1 MWASG
6 IITAD
11 AVYWVQ
17 AESVWKPVQEL
28 VIEPP
33 SSLKI
38 SPSPLPIEVAA
49 DEHNAGIAD
58 ADRMGTGDPREP
70 KEEVHSPSPA
80 GVGARWGAWAA
91 LVSTAILLPRGLFDR
106 SGVSFAKWILC
117 TIAYGCLAFFV
128 GWLYG
133 LFRRPKQRVA
143 ARAAATTAE
152 TPRTADASGSNV
164 TNKTPTASTDT
175 REPKGVG
182 GWLAFFC
189 VTLVLLIPLNFIVS
203 TVASFRLIGVIRPL
217 DRAAANWMDS
227 QMAIDTP
234 VLFTLTIFS
243 VVCGILLIRR
253 VRNAVLVMK
262 IFTLTIPLFTLLQV
276 LLGALSGGD
285 PADLQSEMA
294 AARGTALIQAVGF
307 SAIWF
312 TYLCRSRR
320 VRNTYGGEA
329 DVPSSE
335 DESESVSKVPGEPS
349 APSVRSPLF
358 RRVAAIVA
366 YVVAAVCLIFILAEV
381 FGTGTNSLRNL
392 FGLVASDDT
401 VAAHPDYKAA
411 KAAEKAGDNATML
424 KHAKALVER
433 HPKSGLALRCLGDA
447 LDYTGA
453 YEEAVATLRK
463 AIALD
468 ANDVV
473 AWNDLAVVQE
483 HMKRPS
489 DADAAFQKALK
500 LAEKE
505 PKPWADFGDFCITQR
520 RWQEAIYATE
530 HAARLLEQP
539 LFDTHHGELDE
550 AGVWLTV
557 GENYRRL
564 CKPALATPALKRGT
578 ELDPNSVGAW
588 FSLGEAFLSQEN
600 NAAALQAFLKVTKL
614 EPRNQSAWVMVG
626 ICYVNLD
633 DKERELDAKNRA
645 LAIENDKLDGYRK
658 AVAAN
663 PKDANALIR
672 IASIQKK
679 RRMFPG
685 AGAGDAKEEIACL
698 EKALAIEPDDDFTLQ
713 LLGEAYEDAGRL
725 TDAIAAYEKSVQLDP
740 SGDQSWRLA
749 GAYYRSGR
757 LDDAIA
763 AYQKSLQSN
772 PAGGGWKRLA
782 SCYAQKGQLQD
793 SIDAYRQAI
802 AMKPPDDESNHFE
815 WFDLGWAYESA
826 GRTVEAA
833 AAYKDADRFSPG
845 FSAAMKVSMA
855 ETQTETRQRAVQLYP
870 QLGVAGSPLNR
881 EFVARHNR
889 YKAER
894 PAFFI
899 NPEWPMQLAK
909 ECVNALGGAVR

>member
-1 MWASG
+1 MYFLYYQAKNHGPYALDQIRSMWASG

-17 AESVWKPVQEL
+17 AESVWKPIAEL
-28 VIEPP
+28 LATERSERTNAPAPDSVKHQPSAGPQPRPHITNTEP
-33 SSLKI
+33 LRY
-38 SPSPLPIEVAA
+38 
-49 DEHNAGIAD
+49 AGFWV
-58 ADRMGTGDPREP
+58 R
-70 KEEVHSPSPA
+70 A
-80 GVGARWGAWAA
+80 G
-91 LVSTAILLPRGLFDR
+91 AILLDGIICLPLGLLAFWGYSNFRLFSLYYLIPGILFGLFYQVYLVRRFGGTPGKLKMGLRVRRTD
-106 SGVSFAKWILC
+106 GEPVSYSDAFLRHLPALIIGQLGSLAMIAAVSQITDAKYDSLSFMEQATMKAKLVPSWYSPLSI
-117 TIAYGCLAFFV
+117 IANIWLVGSVICL
-128 GWLYG
+128 LTN
-133 LFRRPKQRVA
+133 RRKQTLHDFLADTVVVRVS
-143 ARAAATTAE
+143 
-152 TPRTADASGSNV
+152 PRTGSEEQSERTSSQQSATISPPPSVSAEQSVSSQEDDAQ
-164 TNKTPTASTDT
+164 TPEAPPTA
-175 REPKGVG
+175 PPWK
-182 GWLAFFC
+182 
-189 VTLVLLIPLNFIVS
+189 P
-203 TVASFRLIGVIRPL
+203 SF
-217 DRAAANWMDS
+217 S
-227 QMAIDTP
+227 
-234 VLFTLTIFS
+234 
-243 VVCGILLIRR
+243 
-253 VRNAVLVMK
+253 
-262 IFTLTIPLFTLLQV
+262 
-276 LLGALSGGD
+276 
-285 PADLQSEMA
+285 
-294 AARGTALIQAVGF
+294 
-307 SAIWF
+307 
-312 TYLCRSRR
+312 
-320 VRNTYGGEA
+320 
-329 DVPSSE
+329 
-335 DESESVSKVPGEPS
+335 
-349 APSVRSPLF
+349 

-392 FGLVASDDT
+392 FGLVASEEA
-401 VAAHPDYKAA
+401 VATHPDYKAA
-411 KAAEKAGDNATML
+411 KTAEKAGDNATML

-578 ELDPNSVGAW
+578 ELYPYDVGAW
-588 FSLGEAFLSQEN
+588 FSLGEVLSSQEN
-600 NAAALQAFLKVTKL
+600 HAAALQAFLKVTALDPKS
-614 EPRNQSAWVMVG
+614 QSAWSNVEM
-626 ICYVNLD
+626 CYMWIG

-645 LAIENDKLDGYRK
+645 LAIENDELDGYRK

-672 IASIQKK
+672 IASIQNK

-740 SGDQSWRLA
+740 SGDQSWHLA
-749 GAYYRSGR
+749 GAYHRSGR